1 MEGTFRMYPSTQI
14 PQAYDPAQRGWFR
27 QALGDKSKTFISTP
41 YEDAFGMG
49 YLITVSRTVN
59 YNNNGEIAG
68 VLGTDYFM
76 SQFGETVLGGNN
88 GGDQMI
94 IDSAGYIIYHPQFA
108 SSRNPEGQNM
118 INVKF
123 REEDGTISGGEP
135 ISIADIWSNEGR
147 LVEVLMNAGVPLM
160 QCHDVINLRTRKT
173 LDFERYFKENGNV
186 ETLTVGGVE
195 ITHLVGTNAYVLKNN
210 NFGLM
215 QSYEWREEKRLERDI
230 NGEQIEVQDRWPIVD
245 RAEFVMDSSKYEQC
259 ENKFS
264 GGEGI
269 PACQGSSPGLDISY
283 LGRFNWMNGFEKED
297 VTELDS
303 CFDYMESWDYYAVF
317 RNMETKMGFIYRI
330 MPAIIFCMFVAYN
343 VFFGSSEEVDYGMD
357 EGARQQQEAQQQQMI
372 AQQQQQA
379 QHQQTQMALQQQS
392 NANAQMM
399 GQMNAMQ
406 HQMAQQQMA
415 AANAPAPVMNITIA
429 NNNTNTN

>member
-1 MEGTFRMYPSTQI
+1 M
-14 PQAYDPAQRGWFR
+14 
-27 QALGDKSKTFISTP
+27 
-41 YEDAFGMG
+41 
-49 YLITVSRTVN
+49 YLITVSRTVS

-88 GGDQMI
+88 GNDQMI

-123 REEDGTISGGEP
+123 REEDGTFSGGEP
-135 ISIADIWSNEGR
+135 ISIADIYSNEGR

-173 LDFERYFKENGNV
+173 LNFERYFKENGNA

-195 ITHLVGTNAYVLKNN
+195 ITHLMGTNAYILKKNS
-210 NFGLM
+210 FSLM
-215 QSYEWREEKRLERDI
+215 QNFEWREEERLERDI
-230 NGEQIEVQDRWPIVD
+230 NGEQQKVQDRWPIVD
-245 RAEFVMDSSKYEQC
+245 RAEFVMDSSKYQQC

-264 GGEGI
+264 GGEVI

-283 LGRFNWMNGFEKED
+283 LGRFNWMTGFEKED
-297 VTELDS
+297 VSELES

-317 RNMETKMGFIYRI
+317 RNMETKMGMIRKLLPVIAFG
-330 MPAIIFCMFVAYN
+330 IFFLFVVLFC
-343 VFFGSSEEVDYGMD
+343 VFGPNEEETHFGMD
-357 EGARQQQEAQQQQMI
+357 QGARQQQEAQQQQMI
-372 AQQQQQA
+372 AQQHQQQQILIAQAQAQQQA
-379 QHQQTQMALQQQS
+379 Q
-392 NANAQMM
+392 ANMM

-406 HQMAQQQMA
+406 QELAQQKMMA
-415 AANAPAPVMNITIA
+415 AQAPVMNITIA
-429 NNNTNTN
+429 NNNANTNQ